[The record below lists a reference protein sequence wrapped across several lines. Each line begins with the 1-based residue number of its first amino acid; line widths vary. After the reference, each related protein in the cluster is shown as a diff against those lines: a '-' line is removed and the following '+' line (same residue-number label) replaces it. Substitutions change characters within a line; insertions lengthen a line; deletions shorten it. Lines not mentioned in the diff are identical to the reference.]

1 MPRANYGQDAPGVV
15 RNLSLVGAAGLMLGG
30 STAAGWWSGTFS
42 FTIGSARI
50 LFPIGHSGFWWGS
63 GFAAMAL
70 WMVYSS
76 RFGKMKER
84 DRLLHRITWTGRE
97 RVLDVGC
104 GRGLMLIG
112 AAKRLTTGKAIGV
125 DIWQSEDLSGN
136 RPEATLANAQVEGVA
151 DRVEI
156 KTADMRKL
164 PFESGTIDVVVSM
177 AAIHNLYKKEE
188 RQAAISEIA
197 RVLRPGG
204 HALIDDIR
212 HGDEYAAGF
221 EAGGCRVIARE
232 GAIDRTIWTVITMG
246 SIRPAVLVVEKR

>member
-1 MPRANYGQDAPGVV
+1 MPRPDYGQDAPGVV
-15 RNLSLVGAAGLMLGG
+15 RNLSLIGLAGLLLGG
-30 STAAGWWSGTFS
+30 STTVGWWSGTFS
-42 FTIGSARI
+42 FTIGSARFI
-50 LFPIGHSGFWWGS
+50 FPFGYTGIWWGT
-63 GFAAMAL
+63 GFAAMAA

-76 RFGKMKER
+76 RVGKMRER
-84 DRLLHRITWTGRE
+84 DRLLDRITWTGRE

-136 RPEATLANAQVEGVA
+136 RPEATLENATCEGVA

-164 PFESGTIDVVVSM
+164 PLESGSIDVVVSM
-177 AAIHNLYKKEE
+177 AAIHNLYKKED
-188 RQAAISEIA
+188 RAAAISEIA

-212 HGDEYAAGF
+212 HGDDYARAF
-221 EAGGCRVIARE
+221 EAGGCRVLARE
-232 GAIDRTIWTVITMG
+232 SAIDRTIWTVITMG
-246 SIRPAVLVVEKR
+246 SIRPAVLVVEKQ